1 MSYIVKFVTPLVFEV
16 RIYIQ
21 IITKPYQLVF
31 ILEIEQMCTIHGVL

>member
-1 MSYIVKFVTPLVFEV
+1 MSYIAKFVTPLVFEV

-21 IITKPYQLVF
+21 IITELYQLAF